1 MRSEGTAFRQK
12 LCPELCLVCR
22 AQAEQKIQGRNA
34 LPGKIAEQTAWSGEE
49 QSSGSQDFLCWPGY
63 GAAYRAAGK
72 AEGQGGH
79 VLCQRCVWPLSLQ
92 RQPLQVIKFTADS
105 VISVDYTETTEVN
118 PDGIRWESHDIASPG
133 LTNRNRTFRR
143 LVCVNKVGNNA
154 SVYWWKG
161 WETKQ
166 IGKIQRRELVTYY
179 GILFHNDPDSVVYPY
194 MLVSTVM
201 MDKQHPGLK
210 EYCKNWFK
218 GEEGKIRKKK
228 YKDDETWILDMYDA
242 YLTEKQ

>member
-1 MRSEGTAFRQK
+1 MNRFLLAVAAILATTGTIREANAQDQEFRHVIVT
-12 LCPELCLVCR
+12 L
-22 AQAEQKIQGRNA
+22 
-34 LPGKIAEQTAWSGEE
+34 TSGEKVDGYLKRGWHAE
-49 QSSGSQDFLCWPGY
+49 SSVFKNPNYSFKITKTPED
-63 GAAYRAAGK
+63 K
-72 AEGQGGH
+72 E
-79 VLCQRCVWPLSLQ
+79 
-92 RQPLQVIKFTADS
+92 VIKFTADS

-201 MDKQHPGLK
+201 MDKQHRGLK

-218 GEEGKIRKKK
+218 GEERQIRKKK

>member
-1 MRSEGTAFRQK
+1 MIVT
-12 LCPELCLVCR
+12 L
-22 AQAEQKIQGRNA
+22 
-34 LPGKIAEQTAWSGEE
+34 TSGEKVDGYLKRGWHAE
-49 QSSGSQDFLCWPGY
+49 SSVFKNPNYSFKITKTPED
-63 GAAYRAAGK
+63 K
-72 AEGQGGH
+72 E
-79 VLCQRCVWPLSLQ
+79 
-92 RQPLQVIKFTADS
+92 VIKFTADS
-105 VISVDYTETTEVN
+105 VISIDYTETTEVN

-228 YKDDETWILDMYDA
+228 YKDDETWILDMYDT